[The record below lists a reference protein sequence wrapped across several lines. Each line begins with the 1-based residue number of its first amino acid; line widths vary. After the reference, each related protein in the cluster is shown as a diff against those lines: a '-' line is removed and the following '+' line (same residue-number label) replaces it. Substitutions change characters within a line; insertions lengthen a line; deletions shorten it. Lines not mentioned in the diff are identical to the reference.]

1 MLPAVALALKE
12 VVSWLPL
19 LPEKS
24 ANIILKLPTGLSL
37 AELSSVLNNFLF
49 CFNLHPLL
57 FFYIIFVYLVFVGL
71 HFKFLFVNSLP

>member
-19 LPEKS
+19 LLEKS
-24 ANIILKLPTGLSL
+24 ANIILSLSL
-37 AELSSVLNNFLF
+37 AELSSLLNNIRFFSSLIF
-49 CFNLHPLL
+49 SHF
-57 FFYIIFVYLVFVGL
+57 FFYIIFIYLVFVVL

>member
-19 LPEKS
+19 LLEKS
-24 ANIILKLPTGLSL
+24 ANIILSLSL
-37 AELSSVLNNFLF
+37 AELSSLLNNIRFFSSLIF
-49 CFNLHPLL
+49 SHF
-57 FFYIIFVYLVFVGL
+57 FFYIILIYLVFVVL